1 MRCCHYIF
9 TVCIIFPLRSNK
21 LIVHG
26 GLVLFK
32 DGVTVTLPL
41 VPVQSESD
49 SRLIVKHPVISIVTE
64 SRLVNVESIH
74 EP

>member
-1 MRCCHYIF
+1 M
-9 TVCIIFPLRSNK
+9 
-21 LIVHG
+21 
-26 GLVLFK
+26 LFN
-32 DGVTVTLPL
+32 DGVTMTLPF
-41 VPVQSESD
+41 VPVQSESE